1 MQKKWRSLLQI
12 VLFGIK
18 IQEEIFMD
26 KKLFC
31 FLCMSLVVMISAE
44 NLFSQDTVSLTGTEW
59 IFIDDDEDY
68 GTREYP
74 YIIRFSNYGVLNV
87 FLEGDTTP
95 DDDSWI
101 QNGNAV
107 IFYYNDEYVKHTG
120 KIINN
125 NFIEGIA
132 INVGGLS
139 WKFRLIRKGD
149 W

>member
-1 MQKKWRSLLQI
+1 
-12 VLFGIK
+12 
-18 IQEEIFMD
+18 MD

-31 FLCMSLVVMISAE
+31 ILGMLLLVMISGV
-44 NLFSQDTVSLTGTEW
+44 NLYSQDTVSLIGTEW

-68 GTREYP
+68 NSREYP
-74 YIIRFSNYGVLNV
+74 YIIRFSNNGVLNV
-87 FLEGDTTP
+87 LLYKDTTP
-95 DDDSWI
+95 DDDTWT
-101 QNGNAV
+101 QNGNTV
-107 IFYYNDEYVKHTG
+107 IFYYNDRFVEHTG

-132 INVGGLS
+132 INIDELS